1 MVLTR
6 QIYMLT
12 DHKPDHIWNAQ
23 SVVNIREF
31 TNNIKEYEHY
41 RFIEKWKQY
50 VLKTSLAHPI
60 LRTYKSYMEEFQLEP
75 YLLEMHNIDMRKAIA
90 RFRLNSHSLRIE
102 TGRYLK
108 PKPDV

>member
-50 VLKTSLAHPI
+50 VLKTP
-60 LRTYKSYMEEFQLEP
+60 
-75 YLLEMHNIDMRKAIA
+75 
-90 RFRLNSHSLRIE
+90 
-102 TGRYLK
+102 
-108 PKPDV
+108 